1 MMKIMKTNEKTKKN
15 EEVKTITKGVWINL
29 YEPTKEELS
38 FVIDKTGVDRTLL
51 EYALDIEESSH
62 IDTEE
67 DQTLISINVPV
78 LEKIARRKTYT
89 TLPLGMIIVRDEYF
103 ITISTEKLDIL
114 DNVTKERMILGEF
127 ATYKKSRIIFQILYK
142 ASEDYI
148 RYLALV
154 NKDIEKFEDKLERTM
169 KNQEL
174 MHLISFQ
181 KTMIYFDTAL
191 KSNQTV
197 MERLKRG
204 RIIKLYEDDQDILE
218 DAAIENRQAMEMVA
232 TYSQILNGVID
243 VFGTMISN
251 KLNIVL
257 KFLTSITIL
266 IAVPTLIAS
275 ILGMNVKFPFDTVT
289 NKGFYM
295 VILVS
300 VTVTAISSWYLKK
313 KDML

>member
-1 MMKIMKTNEKTKKN
+1 MIKILKTNEKIKKL
-15 EEVKTITKGVWINL
+15 EEVTTIEKGVWINL
-29 YEPTKEELS
+29 YAPTREELD
-38 FVIDKTGVDRTLL
+38 FVIDKTGVDRTLI
-51 EYALDIEESSH
+51 EYALDVEESSH

-67 DQTLISINVPV
+67 DQVLISINVPV
-78 LEKIARRKTYT
+78 LEKVSRRKTYT
-89 TLPLGMIIVRDEYF
+89 TLPLGMIIVRDDYF
-103 ITISTEKLDIL
+103 ITISTEKIDIL
-114 DNVTKERMILGEF
+114 DKVTTERIILGEF
-127 ATYKKSRIIFQILYK
+127 STYKKSRIVFQILYK
-142 ASEDYI
+142 SSEDYI

-154 NKDIEKFEDKLERTM
+154 NKDIEKFEDKLEKTM
-169 KNQEL
+169 QNQEL

-204 RIIKLYEDDQDILE
+204 KIIKIYEEDEDILE
-218 DAAIENRQAMEMVA
+218 DSSIENRQAMEMVA

-251 KLNIVL
+251 KLNIVM

-266 IAVPTLIAS
+266 IAVPTLISS
-275 ILGMNVKFPFDTVT
+275 ILGMNVKFPFDTIT
-289 NKGFYM
+289 NKGFYA

-300 VTVTAISSWYLKK
+300 ILVTGISTLYLKR